1 MTPAETD
8 PARLAGIRRRTLLIL
23 SLGQILGGI
32 AFGATISLGAVLAGE
47 VSVRDDLSGLATAAV
62 TLGAAAFAVPL
73 ARLAQARGRRPAL
86 ATGMLIALVGV
97 ALVVAARHF
106 DVFAVLLTAFV
117 LIGVA
122 T

>member
-1 MTPAETD
+1 M
-8 PARLAGIRRRTLLIL
+8 
-23 SLGQILGGI
+23 
-32 AFGATISLGAVLAGE
+32 LAGE
-47 VSVRDDLSGLATAAV
+47 VSGRDDLSGLATAAV

-86 ATGMLIALVGV
+86 ATGILIALVGV

-106 DVFAVLLTAFV
+106 DVFALLLTAFV

>member
-8 PARLAGIRRRTLLIL
+8 PARLAGIRRGTLLIL
-23 SLGQILGGI
+23 SLGQILSGI

-106 DVFAVLLTAFV
+106 NVFALLLTAFV

>member
-62 TLGAAAFAVPL
+62 TLGAVPL

-106 DVFAVLLTAFV
+106 DVFALLLTAFV